1 MIPVLIALAASALLG
16 LATGFVFRVWANLVV
31 APLVA
36 FGSAV
41 ALFHYGLGFFEGT
54 LATIA
59 CLFASQAAYLLG
71 TFLVMSDAG
80 VECFLAEDLF
90 DNEPG
95 ENCESDITSNQQEKR
110 HEHPSRSLPPDT

>member
-1 MIPVLIALAASALLG
+1 MIIFLIALAASALLG

-41 ALFHYGLGFFEGT
+41 ALFDHGFKSFEGI

-71 TFLVMSDAG
+71 VFLVAG
-80 VECFLAEDLF
+80 VHSFLVDR
-90 DNEPG
+90 
-95 ENCESDITSNQQEKR
+95 I
-110 HEHPSRSLPPDT
+110 

>member
-1 MIPVLIALAASALLG
+1 MMLVLICLATSALLG

-36 FGSAV
+36 FGSAT
-41 ALFHYGLGFFEGT
+41 ALFNDGFGLIEGAF
-54 LATIA
+54 ATIA

-71 TFLVMSDAG
+71 AFLVDPGPA
-80 VECFLAEDLF
+80 VEPFLAEDVF

-95 ENCESDITSNQQEKR
+95 ETRESDITDNQQEKR
-110 HEHPSRSLPPDT
+110 YEHPSRSLPPET

>member
-1 MIPVLIALAASALLG
+1 MIIFLIALAASALLG
-16 LATGFVFRVWANLVV
+16 LATGFVFRVWAILVL

-41 ALFHYGLGFFEGT
+41 ALFYHGFGFLEGIF
-54 LATIA
+54 ATIA

-71 TFLVMSDAG
+71 VFLVAPDAG
-80 VECFLAEDLF
+80 VQSFLAEDVF

-95 ENCESDITSNQQEKR
+95 ENCERDITGNQQEKR
-110 HEHPSRSLPPDT
+110 HEQPSRSLPPDT